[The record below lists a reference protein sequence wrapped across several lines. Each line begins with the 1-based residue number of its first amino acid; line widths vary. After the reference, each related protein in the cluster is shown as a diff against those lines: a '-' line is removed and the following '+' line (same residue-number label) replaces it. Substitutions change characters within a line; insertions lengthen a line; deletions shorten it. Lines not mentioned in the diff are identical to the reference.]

1 MRDELSQRKMAQEK
15 RAHLKTGQL
24 YGCVRQTIRQNHR
37 SDNRT
42 PHLSC
47 EGISRILLLRLE
59 PHKREPKDA
68 QHVREQ
74 ADGRTDS
81 AGQAAYGAD
90 DSGERL
96 AAAENP
102 RPLRNTVLNTMGP
115 VGGDLSTSNQFFVR
129 GGKEGYGGKS
139 SI

>member
-1 MRDELSQRKMAQEK
+1 MRDELSQCKMAQEK
-15 RAHLKTGQL
+15 RTHIETGQL
-24 YGCVRQTIRQNHR
+24 YRCCRQAVWKADR

-102 RPLRNTVLNTMGP
+102 RPLRNPFLSPKGP
-115 VGGDLSTSNQFFVR
+115 VGGDLSNSNQFFVR
-129 GGKEGYGGKS
+129 GGKEGSGGKS